1 MRSDVLSGR
10 RGATVVETV
19 TVLVILIIF
28 AIVSVLIIRS
38 GFLSS
43 LFPSSRLVYGNT
55 TIQCSITAK
64 ELSSSATSCTYLI
77 TASQGTSGAVYYLYG
92 QGREQCSYLA
102 GDTKCS
108 QEVSISNYAVFK
120 CNTSGLSSG
129 GAQITSPGGAYQVNV
144 SCGG

>member
-1 MRSDVLSGR
+1 MCSDTLR
-10 RGATVVETV
+10 NRKGATIVETV

-43 LFPSSRLVYGNT
+43 LFPSGRLAYGNT
-55 TIQCSITAK
+55 TIQCSVTAK
-64 ELSSSATSCTYLI
+64 QLSSSATSCTYLI

-92 QGREQCSYLA
+92 QGKEQCSYLA
-102 GDTKCS
+102 GDTTCS
-108 QEVSISNYAVFK
+108 QDMTISNYAVFK

-129 GAQITSPGGAYQVNV
+129 GTDITSPGGAYKINV
-144 SCGG
+144 SCG